1 MTFAVLIHPS
11 LDHGVSPGAADFP
24 GGTLTCHCI
33 DRPVTISVAAQ
44 AAHNHVCGCTQCWKP
59 EGALFSM
66 IAVVARDEV
75 AVLVNGDKLKVVD
88 EAMTIQRQACTGCGV
103 HLFGRIENQN
113 HAVFGLD
120 FVHTEWSKNS
130 GWAAPGFAAFVSSIL
145 EGGADPAHQDGIRAR
160 LNELGLPPYD
170 CLSPVLMDM
179 LSIHAAGASGV
190 LRG

>member
-1 MTFAVLIHPS
+1 
-11 LDHGVSPGAADFP
+11 
-24 GGTLTCHCI
+24 
-33 DRPVTISVAAQ
+33 
-44 AAHNHVCGCTQCWKP
+44 
-59 EGALFSM
+59 M

-130 GWAAPGFAAFVSSIL
+130 G
-145 EGGADPAHQDGIRAR
+145 
-160 LNELGLPPYD
+160 
-170 CLSPVLMDM
+170 
-179 LSIHAAGASGV
+179 
-190 LRG
+190 